1 MSANA
6 NDMTL
11 LIRKIERR
19 LGLLMLTP
27 HLPKELGKE
36 AWADV
41 IKTDTLV
48 TFSQYFPMRFRY
60 ICDENTVIKKDGW
73 YYLKDEII
81 GNNKVL
87 GVQDIDWQ
95 TMGSDNL
102 SLSSLSNYGYPE
114 IYGYGYYG
122 MSSLYADQTIGA
134 ALNASMTS
142 IFTNGNTIYVE
153 TEEGNPMKFRL
164 SGISGHDLRSL
175 KTFVVWVIM
184 EHKDLAT
191 ISPTKRTIF
200 EALAQSD
207 VANFLA
213 ENLKYVDGLETIYA
227 QIDLKLD
234 RLREEANKREG
245 LIDEM
250 KNAYVSYANVSQ
262 PLIVVN

>member
-6 NDMTL
+6 NDMSL
-11 LIRKIERR
+11 LIKKIERR

-41 IKTDTLV
+41 IRTDSLV
-48 TFSQYFPMRFRY
+48 QFSQFFPLRMRY
-60 ICDENTVIKKDGW
+60 ICDENTVTKKDGW

-102 SLSSLSNYGYPE
+102 SLSSMANYGYPE

-122 MSSLYADQTIGA
+122 MSSLYADQTIGT
-134 ALNASMTS
+134 ALNTSMTS
-142 IFTNGNTIYVE
+142 MFTAGNTIYVE

-164 SGISGHDLRSL
+164 AGISGHDLKI
-175 KTFVVWVIM
+175 KTFVIWVEL

-200 EALAQSD
+200 EALAQAD

-234 RLREEANKREG
+234 KLREEANKRDNI
-245 LIDEM
+245 IDEL
-250 KNAYVSYANVSQ
+250 KNSYVTYSNVSA

>member
-1 MSANA
+1 MSANS
-6 NDMTL
+6 NDMSL
-11 LIRKIERR
+11 LIQKIERR
-19 LGLLMLTP
+19 LGLILLTP

-36 AWADV
+36 AWADT
-41 IKTDTLV
+41 IKTDSLV
-48 TFSQYFPMRFRY
+48 TFSQFFPLRMRY
-60 ICDENTVIKKDGW
+60 ICDENTVTKKNGW

-102 SLSSLSNYGYPE
+102 SLSSLANYGYPE

-122 MSSLYADQTIGA
+122 MSSLYADQTIGT

-142 IFTNGNTIYVE
+142 IFTAGNTIYVE

-164 SGISGHDLRSL
+164 AGISGHDLKI
-175 KTFVVWVIM
+175 KTFVIWVEL

-191 ISPTKRTIF
+191 ISPTKRVIF
-200 EALAQSD
+200 EALAQAD
-207 VANFLA
+207 VANLLA
-213 ENLKYVDGLETIYA
+213 ENLKYIDGLETIYA

-234 RLREEANKREG
+234 RLRDEANKRDSI
-245 LIDEM
+245 IDEL
-250 KNAYVSYANVSQ
+250 KNSYVTFSNVSA

>member
-11 LIRKIERR
+11 LLNKIERR

-27 HLPKELGKE
+27 HLPEQLNKE

-41 IKTDTLV
+41 VKTDTMV
-48 TFSQYFPMRFRY
+48 TFSQFFPMRMRY
-60 ICDENTVIKKDGW
+60 ICDDHTIVKKDGW
-73 YYLKDEII
+73 FYLKDEII

-95 TMGSDNL
+95 TMGCDNL
-102 SLSSLSNYGYPE
+102 SMASMANYGYPE

-122 MSSLYADQTIGA
+122 MSSLYADQAIGT
-134 ALNASMTS
+134 ALNASLTS
-142 IFTNGNTIYVE
+142 VFTAGNTIYVE
-153 TEEGNPMKFRL
+153 TDEGNPMKFRL
-164 SGISGHDLRSL
+164 AGISGHNLNL
-175 KTFVVWVIM
+175 KTFVIWVEM

-191 ISPTKRTIF
+191 ISPTKRTTF
-200 EALAQSD
+200 EALAQAD
-207 VANFLA
+207 IANFLC

-234 RLREEANKREG
+234 RLRDDANKRDSIIEE
-245 LIDEM
+245 L
-250 KNAYVSYANVSQ
+250 KNSYVSFSNNSQ
-262 PLIVVN
+262 PLICVN

>member
-6 NDMTL
+6 NDMTN
-11 LIRKIERR
+11 LINKIERR
-19 LGLLMLTP
+19 LGLLMITP
-27 HLPKELGKE
+27 HLPEQLNKE

-41 IKTDTLV
+41 IKTDTLPQ
-48 TFSQYFPMRFRY
+48 FSQFFPMRMRY
-60 ICDENTVIKKDGW
+60 LCNKDTTIQKDGW

-87 GVQDIDWQ
+87 GVQDLDWQ

-102 SLSSLSNYGYPE
+102 SMASLANYGYPE

-164 SGISGHDLRSL
+164 AGISGHKLNL
-175 KTFVVWVIM
+175 KSFVIWVEM
-184 EHKDLAT
+184 EHKDLIT
-191 ISPTKRTIF
+191 ISPTKRTSF
-200 EALAQSD
+200 EALAQAD

-234 RLREEANKREG
+234 RLREEANKRDG
-245 LIDEM
+245 IIDEL
-250 KNAYVSYANVSQ
+250 KNAYVSYANFSQ
-262 PLIVVN
+262 PLICVN

>member
-1 MSANA
+1 MSANS
-6 NDMTL
+6 NDMSI
-11 LIRKIERR
+11 LIRKLERR

-27 HLPKELGKE
+27 HLPKELDKE
-36 AWADV
+36 AWCDV
-41 IKTDTLV
+41 IKTDTLP
-48 TFSQYFPMRFRY
+48 TFSQFFPLRMRY
-60 ICDENTVIKKDGW
+60 ICDENTVTKKDGW

-102 SLSSLSNYGYPE
+102 SLSSMANYGYPE

-122 MSSLYADQTIGA
+122 MSSLYADQTIGT
-134 ALNASMTS
+134 ALNTSMTS
-142 IFTNGNTIYVE
+142 MFTAGNTIYVE

-164 SGISGHDLRSL
+164 AGISGHDLKI
-175 KTFVVWVIM
+175 KTFVIWVEL
-184 EHKDLAT
+184 EHKDLVT

-200 EALAQSD
+200 EALAQAD

-234 RLREEANKREG
+234 KLREEANKRDNI
-245 LIDEM
+245 IDEL
-250 KNAYVSYANVSQ
+250 KNSYVSYANFST
-262 PLIVVN
+262 PLIVTN